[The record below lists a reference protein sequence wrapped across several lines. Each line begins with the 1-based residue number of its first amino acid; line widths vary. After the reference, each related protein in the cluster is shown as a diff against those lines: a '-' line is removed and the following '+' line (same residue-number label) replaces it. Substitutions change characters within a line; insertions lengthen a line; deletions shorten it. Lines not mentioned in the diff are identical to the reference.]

1 MSEKY
6 KIIDSIDPH
15 FVTFTVVGWIDV
27 FSREYYKE
35 IITESLQYCTAEKG
49 LILNAWII
57 MTNHI
62 HLIIRSDEANLSS
75 LVRDMKKY
83 TSKQIVDAI
92 KLNSKES
99 RRNWLIKM
107 FKCENINL
115 NKSQEY
121 QFWRKGYHPV
131 CLSTSH
137 MINQRLN
144 YLHQNPVKSGLV
156 WEPWHYKYSSA
167 IDYYTNEKGL
177 LTIEKI
183 E

>member
-1 MSEKY
+1 MSDKY
-6 KIIDSIDPH
+6 KIIDSTEPH
-15 FVTFTVVGWIDV
+15 FVTFTVVGWIDI

-62 HLIIRSDEANLSS
+62 HLIIRSNDTNLSS
-75 LVRDMKKY
+75 LVRDIKKY
-83 TSKQIVDAI
+83 TSKQIVNAI

-99 RRNWLIKM
+99 RKNWLIKM
-107 FKCENINL
+107 FECENFNL

-131 CLSTSH
+131 YLSTEN

-144 YLHQNPVKSGLV
+144 YLHENPVKSGLV
-156 WEPWHYKYSSA
+156 WESWHYKYSSA